1 MKLVHTFTK
10 TTIKT
15 TTEEGAPFF
24 AFFAKGGNQ
33 NAGNARLSQPI
44 AGHAP
49 SHRPDFINYTLPM
62 PRPQSDDL
70 FPRHS
75 DTPDEYILAHVDGGS
90 RGNPGPAGYGVV
102 ITDHHRQ
109 KIAGLCEYLG
119 HQTNNYAEYSGL
131 LAALDYA
138 LQHGHKALKV
148 VSDSELLVKQIR
160 GEYKVKSPALQ
171 DLYQRARQMIAKLDW
186 FSIQHVL
193 REKNHEADRLAN
205 LAMDKGMGRLRPES
219 QSPTNHDHSAHTASP
234 TRSSSGLVGQ
244 EFRGIVRDGVIVLD
258 NATLPEGTRVQIR
271 VRD

>member
-1 MKLVHTFTK
+1 M
-10 TTIKT
+10 
-15 TTEEGAPFF
+15 
-24 AFFAKGGNQ
+24 
-33 NAGNARLSQPI
+33 S
-44 AGHAP
+44 P
-49 SHRPDFINYTLPM
+49 SDH
-62 PRPQSDDL
+62 L

-90 RGNPGPAGYGVV
+90 RGNPGPAGYGV
-102 ITDHHRQ
+102 ITDHQRQ
-109 KIAGLCEYLG
+109 KIAGLSEYLG

-148 VSDSELLVKQIR
+148 VGDSELLVKQIR

-205 LAMDKGMGRLRPES
+205 LAMDKGMGRLRPET
-219 QSPTNHDHSAHTASP
+219 QIDNNHDHAARSTAAPRAPS
-234 TRSSSGLVGQ
+234 TLAGQ
-244 EFRGIVRDGVIVLD
+244 EFRGVVRDGVIILD